1 MRVSLFVDDV
11 LVVGAS
17 FRTHPN
23 NDEELIELLEHLILA
38 IKAPKKPYTD
48 DLDPPHPEAV
58 KLANEINGWDGGMVD
73 ASEVNVLA
81 TFFSLS
87 ENVMTTYVALED
99 VMKYL
104 DSKIA
109 YYDNDGSMSSMAE
122 WVHNLRF
129 AENLKEFKKE
139 VDEQVRNGTIRSA

>member
-1 MRVSLFVDDV
+1 MRCLKV
-11 LVVGAS
+11 
-17 FRTHPN
+17 
-23 NDEELIELLEHLILA
+23 
-38 IKAPKKPYTD
+38 
-48 DLDPPHPEAV
+48 
-58 KLANEINGWDGGMVD
+58 NGWDGGMVD